1 MSSDTEKGNRQI
13 LRPSLEAC
21 FMAQEKMR
29 EHLDVLEEENRPI
42 NDKTERD
49 KFFRELTYST
59 LGLGRD
65 LKVKYFHHSILLIR
79 TDLETFAR
87 WLAYRKENPVATP
100 LFLRRPD
107 GNATSETFPVEIKDL
122 WSTLRDHL
130 FSVFPAA
137 IDRASSISKETEA
150 STKSKGYKFERVK

>member
-1 MSSDTEKGNRQI
+1 MNQEQKGRQI

-21 FMAQEKMR
+21 FQSQEKIR
-29 EHLDVLEEENRPI
+29 KHLDELEQGNRPLK
-42 NDKTERD
+42 DQSERD
-49 KFFRELTYST
+49 TFFRELTFST